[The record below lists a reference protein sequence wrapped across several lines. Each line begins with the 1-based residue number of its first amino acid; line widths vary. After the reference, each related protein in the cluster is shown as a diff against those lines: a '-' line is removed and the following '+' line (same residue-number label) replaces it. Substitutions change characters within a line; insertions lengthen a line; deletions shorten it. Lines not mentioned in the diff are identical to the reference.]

1 MLPIG
6 KLASTILK
14 DVMVINYLS
23 LLKLG
28 LYIGYFCCNCICVL
42 FLRFNESVFLFLVY
56 GFQNNLAPTSV
67 SVLTTSGANVNAN
80 LGGTGAV

>member
-28 LYIGYFCCNCICVL
+28 LYIGYFCFVVIV
-42 FLRFNESVFLFLVY
+42 
-56 GFQNNLAPTSV
+56 SV
-67 SVLTTSGANVNAN
+67 SCFYDLMRVCFCS
-80 LGGTGAV
+80 